1 MTKTQFINHV
11 LHLLNEAGSID
22 GAEMVGADMTQ
33 LNLYIENLFPGAY
46 RRAVNIPTLK
56 PYFENTSFAA
66 NTHVVNAPD
75 GTGYVILPENYLAL
89 QSFKMTGW
97 KTNVL
102 EAQAETP
109 QVNRKQA
116 NEYTRG
122 SVQRPVCVLRF
133 INHENALKRALY
145 YYSLPRRADASGHS
159 IEQALYIAN
168 VSTLADEINI
178 SEQLF
183 EPLAHICAAAV
194 LTSFEKTDAAKAIE
208 AELIKL
214 I

>member
-1 MTKTQFINHV
+1 MTKTEFINHV

-22 GAEMVGADMTQ
+22 GAEMIGADMTQ
-33 LNLYIENLFPGAY
+33 INLYIEKMFPGAY
-46 RRAVNIPTLK
+46 RRAVNVQALK
-56 PYFENTSFAA
+56 PYFETLSFAEQ
-66 NTHVVNAPD
+66 TKVTNAPD
-75 GTGYVILPENYLAL
+75 GTGYVILPDNYLTL
-89 QSFKMTGW
+89 SSFKMTGW
-97 KTNVL
+97 KINCT

-109 QVNRKQA
+109 AINRKQA

-122 SVQRPVCVLRF
+122 TTQRPVCVLRHV
-133 INHENALKRALY
+133 NHENALKRAIY
-145 YYSLPRRADASGHS
+145 YYSLPRRADDSGHT
-159 IEQALYIAN
+159 IENALYIPN
-168 VSTLADEINI
+168 VTELADDVNI

-194 LTSFEKTDAAKAIE
+194 LLSFEKTEAAKAIE

>member
-1 MTKTQFINHV
+1 MTKTQFVNHV

-22 GAEMVGADMTQ
+22 GAEMIGADMTQ
-33 LNLYIENLFPGAY
+33 INLYIENLYPGAY
-46 RRAVNIPTLK
+46 RRAVNIPALK
-56 PYFENTSFAA
+56 PYFETISFAEQ
-66 NTHVVNAPD
+66 TKVTNAPD
-75 GTGYVILPENYLAL
+75 GTGYVILPDNYLTL
-89 QSFKMTGW
+89 SSFKMTGW
-97 KTNVL
+97 KTACL
-102 EAQAETP
+102 EAPAETP
-109 QVNRKQA
+109 QINRKQS

-122 SVQRPVCVLRF
+122 TVQRPICVLRY
-133 INHENALKRALY
+133 ISHENALKRAIH
-145 YYSLPRRADASGHS
+145 YYSLPRRADDSGHT
-159 IEQALYIAN
+159 IEHALYIPN
-168 VSTLADEINI
+168 VTELHDDVNI